1 MQNDDF
7 FKNNPSDKVWWVKF
21 TENGVFQFSFDRI
34 TVFNLFADYPWKLTP
49 EQKTVFDR
57 ENPHWKDFF
66 KDRQ

>member
-21 TENGVFQFSFDRI
+21 TENGVFQFSFDRM